1 MEGKAGFYYTCD
13 FHGWLK
19 ECGFIDVTN
28 LEATNIRYRLL
39 HDIPVKGWKSPVTDK
54 QGAIEDYIHNADITL
69 DVSEGGDEIITNL
82 LIVHEGLSKQVGG
95 YDHRLTTDR
104 DDCF

>member
-1 MEGKAGFYYTCD
+1 MEVKAGFYYTCD

-39 HDIPVKGWKSPVTDK
+39 WYIIFKGWKNPVP
-54 QGAIEDYIHNADITL
+54 
-69 DVSEGGDEIITNL
+69 DE
-82 LIVHEGLSKQVGG
+82 
-95 YDHRLTTDR
+95 
-104 DDCF
+104 